1 MQVTHMLAQ
10 ILPHKEISKNK
21 RQSLI
26 KIHFFLSI
34 RIHTVPLV
42 IVFTPHIFT
51 SKNDSIHNMNCCRS
65 SLSFA
70 LITGDKNTHI

>member
-10 ILPHKEISKNK
+10 FSLTKKSEKTK
-21 RQSLI
+21 GSLI

-70 LITGDKNTHI
+70 LITGDKSTHT